1 MPRERSV
8 GSQLPLIKM
17 DNSRFFPAG
26 DSCENSIRA
35 PRDHLPSLCSSDRI
49 RDRCR
54 SKLTVSPGTGVKK
67 KRKKE
72 KRKKGEKNRRE
83 GEMNCLARRRV
94 YSRRVVARERA
105 FPAAD
110 PLGAEQR
117 PS

>member
-72 KRKKGEKNRRE
+72 KRKKGEKT
-83 GEMNCLARRRV
+83 GEK
-94 YSRRVVARERA
+94 
-105 FPAAD
+105 
-110 PLGAEQR
+110 GK
-117 PS
+117 